1 MECYSAIKSEILLFV
16 TTWMDLCK
24 VKYYRKTDSDFM
36 YVWNLKNKTSEQ
48 TKQNRNCLRDTE
60 KNPGLPEGRE
70 WRRGAK
76 QVKGI
81 RRHTLSLTNGSW

>member
-48 TKQNRNCLRDTE
+48 TKQNRNRLRDAE
-60 KNPGLPEGRE
+60 NKLVVLGVGC
-70 WRRGAK
+70 
-76 QVKGI
+76 
-81 RRHTLSLTNGSW
+81 GSGKAG